1 MKKAAI
7 VLLIITVFLVWHVTV
22 SGGETIIVY
31 SPMEQYRND
40 ELQKQLDETFP
51 QWDVSIMSMATAKA
65 AAKIG
70 VEGSHTDADI
80 VIDMECAYLERIKDN
95 LETVSDLSRLDY
107 LDGIGD
113 PEGKYLIWDRQ
124 TGAIAVNETVLE
136 KYDLPVPST
145 YEDLTNPIYK
155 NLIAMPDP
163 KSSGTGYFFYKNL
176 ANVWGIDEA
185 LDYFDRLAPNIKQ
198 FTESGSG
205 PIKLLVQQEVAIG
218 LCLTFQAVDECNNGN
233 DFLILEPEFGSPYSL
248 TGASIVKGKREKPGV
263 EEVFDFIANT
273 FMVYDKEYFSPGQV
287 LKVQENKLDNY
298 PVDFSYAD
306 MTGIEDVSQQEQL
319 LELWRY

>member
-1 MKKAAI
+1 MKKAAL
-7 VLLIITVFLVWHVTV
+7 VLLVITIFLIWHVAQT
-22 SGGETIIVY
+22 GDETIIIY

-40 ELQKQLDETFP
+40 ELKKQLDEKFP
-51 QWDVSIMSMATAKA
+51 QWDIQIMSMATAKA
-65 AAKIG
+65 AAKIN

-80 VIDMECAYLERIKDN
+80 VIDMECAYLERMKDN
-95 LETVSDLSRLDY
+95 LENVEEFSQLEY

-124 TGAIAVNETVLE
+124 AGAIVVNQAVLD
-136 KYDLPVPST
+136 KYHLPVPRT
-145 YEDLTNPIYK
+145 YEDLLDPVYR

-176 ANVWGIDEA
+176 VNVWGKEKA
-185 LDYFDRLAPNIKQ
+185 LEYFDALAVNVKQ

-218 LCLTFQAVDECNNGN
+218 LCLTFQAVDEKNNGN

-248 TGASIVKGKREKPGV
+248 TGASIVKGKKDRAGV
-263 EEVFDFIANT
+263 KEVFEFIVNDFC
-273 FMVYDKEYFSPGQV
+273 VYDKEYFSPGQV
-287 LKVQENKLDNY
+287 LTVQENKLENY
-298 PVDFSYAD
+298 PTDFSYAD
-306 MTGIEDVSQQEQL
+306 MTGIESVDEQERL
-319 LELWRY
+319 LELWKY

>member
-1 MKKAAI
+1 MKKAAL
-7 VLLIITVFLVWHVTV
+7 VLLVITIFLIWHVAQT
-22 SGGETIIVY
+22 GDETIIIY

-40 ELQKQLDETFP
+40 ELKKQLDEKFP
-51 QWDVSIMSMATAKA
+51 QWDIQIMSMATAKA
-65 AAKIG
+65 AAKIN

-80 VIDMECAYLERIKDN
+80 VIDMECAYLERMKDN
-95 LETVSDLSRLDY
+95 LENVEEFSRLEY

-124 TGAIAVNETVLE
+124 AGAIVVNQAVLD
-136 KYDLPVPST
+136 KYHLPVPKT
-145 YEDLTNPIYK
+145 YEDLLDPIYR

-176 ANVWGIDEA
+176 VNVWGEEKA
-185 LDYFDRLAPNIKQ
+185 LEYFDALAVNVKQ

-218 LCLTFQAVDECNNGN
+218 LCLTFQAVDEKNNGN

-248 TGASIVKGKREKPGV
+248 TGASIVKGKKDRAGV
-263 EEVFDFIANT
+263 KEVFEFVVNDFC
-273 FMVYDKEYFSPGQV
+273 VYDKEYFSPGQV
-287 LKVQENKLDNY
+287 LTVQENKLENY
-298 PVDFSYAD
+298 PTDFSYAD
-306 MTGIEDVSQQEQL
+306 MTGIESVDEQERL
-319 LELWRY
+319 LELWKY

>member
-1 MKKAAI
+1 MKKAAL
-7 VLLIITVFLVWHVTV
+7 VLLVITIFLIWHVAQT
-22 SGGETIIVY
+22 GDETIIIY

-40 ELQKQLDETFP
+40 ELKKQLDEKFP
-51 QWDVSIMSMATAKA
+51 QWDIQIMSMATAKA
-65 AAKIG
+65 AAKIN

-80 VIDMECAYLERIKDN
+80 VIDMECAYLERMKDN
-95 LETVSDLSRLDY
+95 LENVEKFSRLEY

-124 TGAIAVNETVLE
+124 AGAIVVNQAVLD
-136 KYDLPVPST
+136 KYHLPVPKT
-145 YEDLTNPIYK
+145 YEDLLDPVYR

-176 ANVWGIDEA
+176 VNVWGEEKA
-185 LDYFDRLAPNIKQ
+185 LEYFDALAVNVKQ

-218 LCLTFQAVDECNNGN
+218 LCLTFQAVDEKNNGN

-248 TGASIVKGKREKPGV
+248 TGASIVKGKKDRAGV
-263 EEVFDFIANT
+263 KEVFEFVVNDFC
-273 FMVYDKEYFSPGQV
+273 VYDKEYFSPGQV
-287 LKVQENKLDNY
+287 LTVQENKLENY
-298 PVDFSYAD
+298 PTDFSYAD
-306 MTGIEDVSQQEQL
+306 MTGIESVDEQERL
-319 LELWRY
+319 LELWKY